1 MNSADSTIHFKSRVF
16 LQKLCLFTCSLA
28 RTFCKSSVVD
38 TTCGLQNYGRFKM
51 NSADSTIHFN
61 SNFFAKTLF
70 IYMFACANV
79 L

>member
-1 MNSADSTIHFKSRVF
+1 MNSAD
-16 LQKLCLFTCSLA
+16 
-28 RTFCKSSVVD
+28 
-38 TTCGLQNYGRFKM
+38 G
-51 NSADSTIHFN
+51 TIHFN